1 MKIHKQTLNQWF
13 TKFPLV
19 LLMHHQQ
26 TEEVPSSLLTRTPG
40 TSLAGYRNTL
50 GGFLTARRVD
60 LLLLLVAFVWG
71 SSYLAAKALTDTV
84 GATVILSLRFL
95 ITTVA
100 LVVIWLFWNR
110 RRATRHETIVGAV
123 LGFTQAA
130 VLILETH
137 GIAGTSATN
146 AGLIISLVIVFTPVT
161 ESIAFRV
168 PLPRPL
174 VIAGI
179 VAVVGVCLLVSGN
192 GFVAPTP
199 GDMLVLGAAL
209 VRAVHVTAVSALTR
223 GRGFS
228 ALTLT
233 LIQSAVCALI
243 YTVADYHDVFHA
255 VRSFNTGE
263 WIGVLYLGVA
273 CSVFAFL
280 VQTWAIQQ
288 TSASRASLLMGT
300 EPIWAV
306 LIGLSI
312 GQETLHLLGIVGAGL
327 IITGT
332 YLGLRAET
340 HHRTTP
346 APNKP
351 VTPHPLPTHS

>member
-1 MKIHKQTLNQWF
+1 M
-13 TKFPLV
+13 
-19 LLMHHQQ
+19 
-26 TEEVPSSLLTRTPG
+26 PSSLLSRVPRTSS
-40 TSLAGYRNTL
+40 TNYRTTLIAFLA
-50 GGFLTARRVD
+50 ARRVD
-60 LLLLLVAFVWG
+60 LLLLLVALVWG
-71 SSYLAAKALTDTV
+71 SSYLAAKTLTDTV
-84 GATVILSLRFL
+84 GVTVILSLRFL
-95 ITTVA
+95 ITAVA
-100 LVVIWLFWNR
+100 LIVIWLIWNR
-110 RRATRHETIVGAV
+110 RRTTRHETIIGMV
-123 LGFTQAA
+123 LGLTQAA

-146 AGLIISLVIVFTPVT
+146 AGLIISLVIVFTPIT

-168 PLPRPL
+168 RLPRM
-174 VIAGI
+174 VFVAGI
-179 VAVVGVCLLVSGN
+179 VAVVGVCLLVSGD
-192 GFVAPTP
+192 GFVAPAL
-199 GDMLVLGAAL
+199 GDMLVLAAAL

-223 GRGFS
+223 GRGYS

-233 LIQSAVCALI
+233 LIQSAVCAI
-243 YTVADYHDVFHA
+243 VYTLAGYQGVLQAVGSFDAD
-255 VRSFNTGE
+255 E
-263 WIGVLYLGVA
+263 WVGVLYLGLA

-312 GQETLHLLGIVGAGL
+312 GQESLQLLGIIGAAL

-340 HHRTTP
+340 YHRTPPTP
-346 APNKP
+346 ETSTLRPPQQA
-351 VTPHPLPTHS
+351 SY

>member
-1 MKIHKQTLNQWF
+1 
-13 TKFPLV
+13 V
-19 LLMHHQQ
+19 
-26 TEEVPSSLLTRTPG
+26 
-40 TSLAGYRNTL
+40 A
-50 GGFLTARRVD
+50 ARRVD
-60 LLLLLVAFVWG
+60 LLLLLVALVWG

-84 GATVILSLRFL
+84 GVTVVLSLRFL

-100 LVVIWLFWNR
+100 LVVISLMWNR
-110 RRATRHETIVGAV
+110 HRTTRRETLVGVV
-123 LGFTQAA
+123 LGLTQAA

-168 PLPRPL
+168 PLPRMVL
-174 VIAGI
+174 IAGI
-179 VAVVGVCLLVSGN
+179 VAVVGVCLLVSGD
-192 GFVAPTP
+192 GVVAPTL
-199 GDMLVLGAAL
+199 GDMLVLAAAL

-233 LIQSAVCALI
+233 LTQSAVCAIL
-243 YTVADYHDVFHA
+243 YTLADYQGVLHA
-255 VRSFNTGE
+255 VQHFGTGE
-263 WIGVLYLGVA
+263 WLGVLYLGLA

-306 LIGLSI
+306 LIGLGI
-312 GQETLHLLGIVGAGL
+312 GQETLHLLGVIGAGL

-340 HHRTTP
+340 RHRTPPTP
-346 APNKP
+346 ETSNQSDTSATIRASP
-351 VTPHPLPTHS
+351 SRFQSSA

>member
-1 MKIHKQTLNQWF
+1 M
-13 TKFPLV
+13 
-19 LLMHHQQ
+19 
-26 TEEVPSSLLTRTPG
+26 
-40 TSLAGYRNTL
+40 
-50 GGFLTARRVD
+50 D
-60 LLLLLVAFVWG
+60 LLLLLVALVWG
-71 SSYLAAKALTDTV
+71 SSYLAAKTLTDTV
-84 GATVILSLRFL
+84 GVAVILSLRFL

-100 LVVIWLFWNR
+100 LVVIWLMWNR
-110 RRATRHETIVGAV
+110 RRATRRETLVGVV
-123 LGFTQAA
+123 LGLTQAA

-161 ESIAFRV
+161 ESITFRV
-168 PLPRPL
+168 PLPRM
-174 VIAGI
+174 VFIAGI
-179 VAVVGVCLLVSGN
+179 VAVVGVCLLVSGD
-192 GFVAPTP
+192 GFVAPTV
-199 GDMLVLGAAL
+199 GDMLVLAAAL

-223 GRGFS
+223 GREYS

-233 LIQSAVCALI
+233 LIQSAVCAVI
-243 YTVADYHDVFHA
+243 YTLADYQGVLHA
-255 VRSFNTGE
+255 VQHFDTGE
-263 WIGVLYLGVA
+263 WVGVLYLGLA

-300 EPIWAV
+300 EPVWAV

-312 GQETLHLLGIVGAGL
+312 GQEALHLLGIIGAGL

-340 HHRTTP
+340 RHRTPPPT
-346 APNKP
+346 P
-351 VTPHPLPTHS
+351 VTTTPTPSR

>member
-1 MKIHKQTLNQWF
+1 M
-13 TKFPLV
+13 
-19 LLMHHQQ
+19 
-26 TEEVPSSLLTRTPG
+26 
-40 TSLAGYRNTL
+40 
-50 GGFLTARRVD
+50 D
-60 LLLLLVAFVWG
+60 LLLLLVALVWG
-71 SSYLAAKALTDTV
+71 SSYLAAKTLTDTEGV
-84 GATVILSLRFL
+84 TVILSMRFL
-95 ITTVA
+95 ITTVT
-100 LVVIWLFWNR
+100 LVVIWLIWNR
-110 RRATRHETIVGAV
+110 RRTTRRETLVGVV

-161 ESIAFRV
+161 ESIAFRI
-168 PLPRPL
+168 PLPRM
-174 VIAGI
+174 VFIAGI
-179 VAVVGVCLLVSGN
+179 VAVAGVCLLVSGD
-192 GFVAPTP
+192 GFEAPTF
-199 GDMLVLGAAL
+199 GDMLVLTAAL

-223 GRGFS
+223 GRGFN

-233 LIQSAVCALI
+233 LIQSAVCAII
-243 YTVADYHDVFHA
+243 YTLADFQGVLYA
-255 VRSFNTGE
+255 VQHFNTGE
-263 WIGVLYLGVA
+263 WIGVLYLGLA

-312 GQETLHLLGIVGAGL
+312 GQETLQLLGIIGAGL

-340 HHRTTP
+340 RHRTPPT
-346 APNKP
+346 P
-351 VTPHPLPTHS
+351 VTTTPTPSR